1 MCALPFCTVADAPDS
16 LFAPFLRYGFDRALL
31 ARWQTDVAK
40 GRLSKQGNL
49 VTGELLAPPPKTV
62 KELPGSSTK
71 ARAELHALGAAAFQ
85 KGEVGMVVLNGGMA
99 TRFGG
104 VVKGVVDVLGRGK
117 SFLALVMADVLR
129 VQKLYGGK
137 VHVYLMNSYATDEAT
152 KAHFAQHGNFGLDAG
167 QIHHFTQFVS
177 VRMEKNG
184 ELFRTADGGV
194 SAYGPG
200 HGDFPAAFRGSGCL
214 KQFLGAGGK
223 WLLVRNVDNLG
234 ARLDAD
240 MVGAHIASKCETT
253 VEVAPKWPEDVGG
266 APYLYDGKV
275 QLVEQLR
282 YPPDFRHEI
291 VDVFNCNTF
300 TFTAS
305 ALDREFD
312 LSWYFVEKTVEGRK
326 AVQVEHLVGE
336 VTRTLSSHYLKV
348 RRTGSDSRFLPVK
361 TPEELDAA
369 REEIAEMYADTIAA
383 DEPES

>member
-1 MCALPFCTVADAPDS
+1 VADAPDS
-16 LFAPFLRYGFDRALL
+16 LFAPLLRYGFDRALL
-31 ARWQTDVAK
+31 ARWQKDVAA
-40 GRLSKQGNL
+40 GRLSKAGNL
-49 VTGELLAPPPKTV
+49 AQGELLAPPPKTI
-62 KELPGSSTK
+62 KQLPGQSTK
-71 ARAELHALGAAAFQ
+71 ARVEMRALGAAAFQ
-85 KGEVGMVVLNGGMA
+85 NGEVGMVVLNGGMA

-104 VVKGVVDVLGRGK
+104 VVKGVVDVLGEGK
-117 SFLALVMADVLR
+117 SFLALVMADVRR

-152 KAHFAQHGNFGLDAG
+152 KAHFAQHGNFGLDAD

-200 HGDFPAAFRGSGCL
+200 HGDFPSAFRGSGCL
-214 KQFLGAGGK
+214 RQFLDAGGK

-234 ARLDAD
+234 ARLDPD

-266 APYLYDGKV
+266 APYQLDGKV

-282 YPPDFRHEI
+282 YPPEFRHEI

-300 TFTAS
+300 TFSAA
-305 ALDREFD
+305 ALDRDFD
-312 LSWYFVEKTVEGRK
+312 LGWYYVEKTVEGRK

-336 VTRTLSSHYLKV
+336 VTRTLKSHYLKV
-348 RRTGSDSRFLPVK
+348 RRSGGDSRFLPVK

-369 REEIAEMYADTIAA
+369 RDEIAEMYADTIQRDDA
-383 DEPES
+383 ES

>member
-1 MCALPFCTVADAPDS
+1 MADASDS

-31 ARWQTDVAK
+31 ARWQKDLAA
-40 GRLSKQGNL
+40 GRLSKAGNL
-49 VTGELLAPPPKTV
+49 VQSELLAPPPKTI
-62 KELPGSSTK
+62 KELPGASTK
-71 ARAELHALGAAAFQ
+71 ARAELHAIGAAAFQ

-117 SFLALVMADVLR
+117 SFLALVMADVLA
-129 VQKLYGGK
+129 VQKRYGGK
-137 VHVYLMNSYATDEAT
+137 VHVFLMNSYATDEAT
-152 KAHFAQHGNFGLDAG
+152 KAHFAQHDNFGLDAS

-184 ELFRTADGGV
+184 DLFRTADGGV

-214 KQFLGAGGK
+214 KTFLGAGGK

-234 ARLDAD
+234 ARLDPD
-240 MVGAHIASKCETT
+240 MVGAHIASKCDAT

-266 APYLYDGKV
+266 APYLFEGKV

-282 YPPDFRHEI
+282 YPADFRHEI

-300 TFTAS
+300 TFSAA

-312 LSWYFVEKTVEGRK
+312 LGWYYVEKTVEGRK

-348 RRTGSDSRFLPVK
+348 RRTGIESRFLPVK
-361 TPEELDAA
+361 TPEELDGA
-369 REEIAEMYADTIAA
+369 REEIAEMYRDILDA
-383 DEPES
+383 DEA